1 MAGANHA
8 RQRVLFQAVL
18 KCTWFSQ
25 VVLVCASLWQF
36 IILAPVLEDRCMRLK
51 AIKLMVTY
59 LSYNGGSP
67 RSNVNGSSLPRG
79 VTSCQLVPVFVRW
92 SQPVSAHF
100 RQCLF
105 VPGNAILWQ
114 SCQAVPA
121 NDSLAPR
128 QSSESRC
135 LQLKV
140 RGLIT
145 IKPICKNEFLREDIE
160 DVPN

>member
-18 KCTWFSQ
+18 KCTRFSQ

-36 IILAPVLEDRCMRLK
+36 IILAPVLEDWCTQLK
-51 AIKLMVTY
+51 AIKLMMIY
-59 LSYNGGSP
+59 LSCNGSSP
-67 RSNVNGSSLPRG
+67 RSNVNGSSLPCG
-79 VTSCQLVPVFVRW
+79 VTPCQLVPVFVKW

-128 QSSESRC
+128 RSSDSRC
-135 LQLKV
+135 VQLKV
-140 RGLIT
+140 IGLIT
-145 IKPICKNEFLREDIE
+145 IKPICKKEFLWEDIE